1 MDQAIL
7 RALAA
12 EVQSRKCPGCG
23 NSLRQADIS
32 AHFAGTDKVQ
42 LHFRCRFCVF
52 EGGGEIE
59 LTPEIYREAAET
71 TIPEQHEHESL
82 DPISADEVLQVHELL
97 QGWRHGLQELVGLR
111 QAEPPP
117 ALPS

>member
-32 AHFAGTDKVQ
+32 AHFAGKDKVQ
-42 LHFRCRFCVF
+42 LHFKCRYCVF
-52 EGGGEIE
+52 QGGGEIE
-59 LTPEIYREAAET
+59 LTPEIYKEAAESVP
-71 TIPEQHEHESL
+71 PEGREHELL
-82 DPISADEVLQVHELL
+82 DPISADEILAVHEMLAD
-97 QGWRHGLQELVGLR
+97 WRMGLQELLQSR
-111 QAEPPP
+111 QPEPP
-117 ALPS
+117 AVQG